1 MKRNLDKNMSCHF
14 WTPLRKQEKNSKV
27 PLMSYLQKTGS
38 KRRRKQSDDMKMQQ
52 NSPTQEKIHKYI
64 NKPSS
69 AKLHF

>member
-38 KRRRKQSDDMKMQQ
+38 KRRRTVRRHENATKFTDSRE
-52 NSPTQEKIHKYI
+52 NT
-64 NKPSS
+64 
-69 AKLHF
+69 

>member
-27 PLMSYLQKTGS
+27 LLMSYLQKTGS

-52 NSPTQEKIHKYI
+52 NSPTT
-64 NKPSS
+64 
-69 AKLHF
+69 